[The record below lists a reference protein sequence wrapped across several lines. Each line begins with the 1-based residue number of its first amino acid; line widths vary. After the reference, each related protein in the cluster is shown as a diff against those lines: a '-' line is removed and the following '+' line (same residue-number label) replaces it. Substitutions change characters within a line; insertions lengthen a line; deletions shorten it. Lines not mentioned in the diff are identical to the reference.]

1 MLKISVF
8 IICFFLILYH
18 FKKIDEEKENFIAGI
33 KQNKLE
39 HFENDVPDINSLP
52 RNVNPVSE
60 ESYETKIDETNNTV
74 TNNTGTNNTV
84 TNNTGT
90 NNTVTNNTES
100 NSTESNKGEVCQK
113 KGENGEG
120 CLFGCPENEVKEV
133 ETVERKT
140 NLGDMLTTIEETEQI
155 CDMIEAKDRV
165 RKEKEDKESLQKQIE
180 LNKKFLI
187 QQRAQDKQIEDLEK
201 MIKSMSFTQ
210 DMNKVAV
217 EKCGKSE
224 DECLSDKE
232 KKLRDLLLQ
241 KQAKTRSVK
250 INVNFKDF
258 GKEFL
263 GHLMSKVGLNS
274 GEMKNLLNAVN
285 SGALNLPE
293 LKNQVG
299 YNNPKFNQYLDD
311 SVNGCPTCKVD
322 LSEYI
327 DRCKIPCHKCRD
339 PKWKC
344 PQDTKN

>member
-18 FKKIDEEKENFIAGI
+18 FKKIDVEKENFIAGI
-33 KQNKLE
+33 RQNKLE
-39 HFENDVPDINSLP
+39 HFDNEVPDINSLP
-52 RNVNPVSE
+52 RNVKPVSE
-60 ESYETKIDETNNTV
+60 ESYETKIDGTNS
-74 TNNTGTNNTV
+74 TGTNS
-84 TNNTGT
+84 TGT
-90 NNTVTNNTES
+90 N
-100 NSTESNKGEVCQK
+100 STGTNKGDVCQK
-113 KGENGEG
+113 KGEKGDG
-120 CLFGCPENEVKEV
+120 CLFGCHENEVKEV
-133 ETVERKT
+133 ETKERKT
-140 NLGDMLTTIEETEQI
+140 NLGEMLNTIEETEQI
-155 CDMIEAKDRV
+155 CDMIEEKDRV

-224 DECLSDKE
+224 DDCLSDKE

-241 KQAKTRSVK
+241 KQANSRSVK
-250 INVNFKDF
+250 VNVNFKDF
-258 GKEFL
+258 GKDFL
-263 GHLMSKVGLNS
+263 GHLMAKLGLNS
-274 GEMKNLLNAVN
+274 DEMKKLLDAVN
-285 SGALNLPE
+285 SGALNLPD
-293 LKNQVG
+293 LKSQVG
-299 YNNPKFNQYLDD
+299 YNNPKLNQYLDD